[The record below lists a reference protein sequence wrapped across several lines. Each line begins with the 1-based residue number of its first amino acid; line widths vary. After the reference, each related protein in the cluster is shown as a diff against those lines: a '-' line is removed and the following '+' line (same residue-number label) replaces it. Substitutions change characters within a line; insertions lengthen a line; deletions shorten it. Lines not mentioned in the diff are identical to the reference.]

1 MINRE
6 MDIRDVSVNTSFSAQ
21 HYDKSPDAIV
31 VLNKKNEVIHVN
43 ESFEKLFNYSFDEI
57 RSKNINQ
64 FIVPESHLEEAGEL
78 SRNALGRMIV
88 RKDTK
93 RKSKDGKTIWVSAL
107 GLPVKIENKE
117 DGILVIYNDIS
128 RTIEAKEKSEEANR
142 MKTALIAN
150 MSHEFRTPM
159 SAILGFSDILK
170 EELENKEHL
179 SMIRDIHSSARRLL
193 NTLNSILELAHLES
207 DNFRPNYSEVNL
219 SVEIASLSKIF
230 RNLAANKSL
239 NFSLD
244 IDDNNC
250 MVVIDTEIFNQIITN
265 VFDNA
270 LKYTHKG
277 GIGVKVYRKRVGGK
291 EVVVVSVSD
300 TGIGITRDNQK
311 IIFNEFRQVSEGIS
325 RNYEGTGLGLTLSK
339 KMVELMNGKIEVESE
354 LGKGSVFTICFPAAA
369 EYKHK
374 EHQTELPV
382 HGKVTQDSQNTK
394 QKILLVEDN
403 KTNKVLIKRFLQT
416 HFDVDDVSSGME
428 ALKAIPKEK
437 YVLIMM
443 DINLGIGMNGL
454 ETAREIRKL
463 PAYKTI
469 PIVAVTGYA
478 LAGEKEKIL
487 ANGFTDYISK
497 PFTRE
502 QLLEVLIAALQR
514 EY

>member
-31 VLNKKNEVIHVN
+31 VLNKSNEVVHVN
-43 ESFEKLFNYSFDEI
+43 ESFERLFSYSFDEI
-57 RSKNINQ
+57 RAKNINQ
-64 FIVPESHLEEAGEL
+64 LIVPEGHLEEAREL
-78 SRNALGRMIV
+78 SKNALDRKIV
-88 RKDTK
+88 RKDTQ
-93 RKSKDGKTIWVSAL
+93 RKSKDGRTIWVSAL

-117 DGILVIYNDIS
+117 DGVLVIYNDIS
-128 RTIEAKEKSEEANR
+128 KSVEAKEKSEEANR

-207 DNFRPNYSEVNL
+207 ANFKPNYSEVNL

-230 RNLAANKSL
+230 KNLASNKNLS
-239 NFSLD
+239 FSLD
-244 IDDNNC
+244 IDDNDC
-250 MVVIDTEIFNQIITN
+250 IVVIDTEIFSQIITN

-277 GIGVKVYRKRVGGK
+277 GIGVKVFRKKVAGK
-291 EVVVVSVSD
+291 DVIVVSISD
-300 TGIGITRDNQK
+300 TGIGISRDNQK
-311 IIFNEFRQVSEGIS
+311 VIFNEFRQVSEGIS

-354 LGKGSVFTICFPAAA
+354 LGKGSVFTIYFPAAA
-369 EYKHK
+369 EH
-374 EHQTELPV
+374 
-382 HGKVTQDSQNTK
+382 KVTEQKRLNSSPGSQKQDPQSAK

-403 KTNKVLIKRFLQT
+403 ETNKVLIKRFLQT

-428 ALKAIPKEK
+428 ALKAIPKEN

-454 ETAREIRKL
+454 ETAREIRRH
-463 PAYKTI
+463 PAYNEI

-502 QLLEVLIAALQR
+502 QLLEVLIAALQK
-514 EY
+514 

>member
-1 MINRE
+1 

-31 VLNKKNEVIHVN
+31 VLNRKNEVIHVN
-43 ESFEKLFNYSFDEI
+43 ESFERLFNYSFDEI
-57 RSKNINQ
+57 RSQNINQ
-64 FIVPESHLEEAGEL
+64 FIVPDEHIDEAREL
-78 SRNALGRMIV
+78 SQSAFDRMIV
-88 RKDTK
+88 RKDTR
-93 RKSKDGKTIWVSAL
+93 RKSKDGRTIWVSAL

-117 DGILVIYNDIS
+117 DGVLVIYNDIS
-128 RTIEAKEKSEEANR
+128 RTIEAREKSEEANR

-170 EELENKEHL
+170 EEIENQEHL

-207 DNFRPNYSEVNL
+207 ANFKPNYSEVNL
-219 SVEIASLSKIF
+219 SVEIATLSKIF
-230 RNLAANKSL
+230 KNLAANKNLS
-239 NFSLD
+239 FSLD

-250 MVVIDTEIFNQIITN
+250 ITVIDTDIFNQIITN

-277 GIGVKVYRKRVGGK
+277 GIGVKVFRRIIGARN
-291 EVVVVSVSD
+291 VVAVSISD
-300 TGIGITRDNQK
+300 TGIGISGENQK
-311 IIFNEFRQVSEGIS
+311 IIFNEFRQVSEGMS

-354 LGKGSVFTICFPAAA
+354 LGRGSVFTILFPAAH
-369 EYKHK
+369 ESKKSGSHN
-374 EHQTELPV
+374 EQDIPV
-382 HGKVTQDSQNTK
+382 IQVQDPKSAK
-394 QKILLVEDN
+394 PKILLVEDN

-416 HFDVDDVSSGME
+416 HFEVDDVSSGIE
-428 ALKAIPKEK
+428 ALKAIPREK
-437 YVLIMM
+437 YVLVMM
-443 DINLGIGMNGL
+443 DINLGLGMNGL

-463 PAYKTI
+463 PVYDRI

-502 QLLEVLIAALQR
+502 QLLDVLIAALQR
-514 EY
+514 EN